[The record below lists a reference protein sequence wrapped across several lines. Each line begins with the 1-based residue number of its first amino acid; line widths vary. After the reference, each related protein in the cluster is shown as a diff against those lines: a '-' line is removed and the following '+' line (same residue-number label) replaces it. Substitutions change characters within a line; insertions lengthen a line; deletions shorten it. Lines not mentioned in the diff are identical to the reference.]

1 MTPFPHTYS
10 SRLTG
15 GPDHPAE
22 LSASGVPALRAAPPR
37 QFDGPGDAWSPEQLL
52 LAAVASCF
60 LFTLRAVARVSKYE
74 FTDLQLETTGTV
86 DRQERITRFTNIE
99 LRAVLTIP
107 SGADRARAMALL
119 EKTKSACLV
128 SASLSVPVH
137 LDAEIREAPAL
148 VSMPRAS

>member
-15 GPDHPAE
+15 GPSDHAE
-22 LSASGVPALRAAPPR
+22 LSAPGLPTLRAAPPL

-60 LFTLRAVARVSKYE
+60 LFTLRAVARASKTE
-74 FTDLQLETTGTV
+74 FVDLQLETTGTV
-86 DRQERITRFTNIE
+86 DRQDRITRFTNIE
-99 LRAVLTIP
+99 LRAVLTIS
-107 SGADRARAMALL
+107 SGVDQARAMTLL

-128 SASLSVPVH
+128 SASLAVPIRLV
-137 LDAEIREAPAL
+137 AELREGSAPAWA
-148 VSMPRAS
+148 RKAS

>member
-15 GPDHPAE
+15 GPTDPAE
-22 LSASGVPALRAAPPR
+22 LSASGLPVLRAAPPV

-60 LFTLRAVARVSKYE
+60 LFTLRAVARVSKTE
-74 FTDLQLETTGTV
+74 FIDLQLETTGTV
-86 DRQERITRFTNIE
+86 DRQDRLTRFTNIE

-107 SGADRARAMALL
+107 SGADQARAMTML
-119 EKTKSACLV
+119 EKAKSACLV
-128 SASLSVPVH
+128 SASLAVPLRLVP
-137 LDAEIREAPAL
+137 EVREAPA
-148 VSMPRAS
+148 PAWIRKAS